1 MKVLFTILLILQ
13 LLHLSS
19 YAKDQM
25 FSVEDYIDFLV
36 TKHVKTKVLQS
47 NNDISNY
54 DYKIAMALTD
64 WQLSS
69 SYTNAHTEPFQS
81 SSFSTSYINSY
92 SGNFGLSRP
101 LLETGGSVSFGIT
114 QQRIIQPL
122 VQFNGI
128 NFNQANF
135 YQNTLNLTYSQPLL
149 FGVFGEVYQLPIQIA
164 SSNVKIT
171 ELNSDESMETFLQ
184 EELALYIDWVLYNE
198 LTELSFSRL
207 QLARKS
213 YQQTKQRVR
222 VNLAER
228 IDLLRAE
235 SALERAHQL
244 WLTQKANLK
253 SFQFKLSSK
262 FDDQTL
268 LLKTP
273 MFALYD
279 TVYVKKPAYVV
290 IDRLRVVESFGLN
303 KSTLEKQLSLS
314 ESKRNGNLN
323 LVGTVDLLGSGTNYS
338 DSQKYIGNNSSISLQ
353 YSRALGDI
361 ESITEIKKNASKLK
375 QFELEETQLVIDLES
390 EIIALYTLIEEYK
403 NILEINLNQIMLAQ
417 QQQKAEQKLY
427 QQGRTSID
435 MVIQSQDNVLNTKLN
450 YANLSAAYQK
460 YILTYQSLTDELID
474 KYGVQL

>member
-1 MKVLFTILLILQ
+1 MT
-13 LLHLSS
+13 S
-19 YAKDQM
+19 YAKSET
-25 FSVEDYIDFLV
+25 FSVNDYINFLI
-36 TKHVKTKVLQS
+36 TKHAKIKVLKS
-47 NNDISNY
+47 NKDISNY
-54 DYKIAMALTD
+54 DYKIAMAFTD

-81 SSFSTSYINSY
+81 SSFSTSHINSY
-92 SGNFGLSRP
+92 TGNFGLSRP
-101 LLETGGSVSFGIT
+101 LLETGGTLSFGLT

-135 YQNTLNLTYSQPLL
+135 YQNTLNVTYSQPLL
-149 FGVFGEVYQLPIQIA
+149 FGVFGEAYQLPIQIA
-164 SSNVKIT
+164 STNVKIT
-171 ELNSDESMETFLQ
+171 ELSSTESMETFLQ

-213 YQQTKQRVR
+213 YKQTKQRVR
-222 VNLAER
+222 VNLAEK

-262 FDDQTL
+262 FDDQSL

-273 MFALYD
+273 TYELYD
-279 TVYVKKPAYVV
+279 TVYVKKPTYVAMN
-290 IDRLRVVESFGLN
+290 RLRVIQSFSLN

-323 LVGTVDLLGSGTNYS
+323 LVGSVDLLGSGTNYS

-361 ESITEIKKNASKLK
+361 QSITEIKKNKSKLK
-375 QFELEETQLVIDLES
+375 QFELEETQLVKDLES
-390 EIIALYTLIEEYK
+390 EIIALYTIIEEYK
-403 NILEINLNQIMLAQ
+403 NILEINLNQILIAQ

-435 MVIQSQDNVLNTKLN
+435 MVIQSQDNVLNSKLN

-460 YILTYQSLTDELID
+460 YILTYHSLTDELID
-474 KYGVQL
+474 KYGVTL